1 MKKSLGA
8 KTIAYP
14 TPVFAVGTYDKNGKP
29 NIMTAAWAGI
39 CSSKPASIAVALRSA
54 TYSHSSI
61 FERKAFTIS
70 IPSEQYAK
78 EIDYIGIASGK
89 NTDKFT
95 TAGLTPVKSDLVDA
109 PYVKEFPVVLECKL
123 LHVLDLGL
131 HTQFIGEILDVK
143 ADVAVLAEN
152 GLPDIEKVKPLIFAP
167 GSRTYYGI
175 GQFVGKA
182 FSIGKG
188 IGPQKED

>member
-14 TPVFAVGTYDKNGKP
+14 TPVFAVGTYDKDGKP

-39 CSSKPASIAVALRSA
+39 CSTKPASIAVALRSA
-54 TYSHSSI
+54 TYSHGNI

-78 EIDYIGIASGK
+78 ETDYIGIASGK
-89 NTDKFT
+89 NTDKFE
-95 TAGLTPVKSDLVDA
+95 TAALTPVKSDLVDA
-109 PYVKEFPVVLECKL
+109 PYVKEFPVILECRL

-143 ADVAVLAEN
+143 ADESVLAEN

-182 FSIGKG
+182 FSIGKE
-188 IGPQKED
+188 IGPLQDD

>member
-14 TPVFAVGTYDKNGKP
+14 TPVFAVGTYDKDGKP

-39 CSSKPASIAVALRSA
+39 CSTKPASIAVALRSA
-54 TYSHSSI
+54 TYSHGNI

-78 EIDYIGIASGK
+78 ETDYIGIASGK
-89 NTDKFT
+89 NTDKLE
-95 TAGLTPVKSDLVDA
+95 TAALTPVKSDRVDA
-109 PYVKEFPVVLECKL
+109 PYVKEFPVILECRL

-143 ADVAVLAEN
+143 ADESVLAEN

-182 FSIGKG
+182 FSIGKE
-188 IGPQKED
+188 IGPLQDD